1 MTNIKSLLL
10 NGIEQNDESIIC
22 NDDLLEFYIE
32 SFEECRERLKDLAW
46 CNKNKEWDFE
56 HIKIIYDS
64 IDKEFETIVEDVG
77 NIGFKFAEAILL
89 DSDFRQRQNRFWS
102 LQEDE
107 DNPVDLCAPLL
118 MAIKYI
124 QKGLLTS
131 KISPSEISRIGQLIS
146 CSTTLLVTFY
156 SSEKSIG
163 ELEEL
168 AELKARRQEKSAK
181 AGRKLK
187 ITINDMQPLKI
198 QH

>member
-89 DSDFRQRQNRFWS
+89 DSDFRKRQNRFWS

-107 DNPVDLCAPLL
+107 DNPVD
-118 MAIKYI
+118 
-124 QKGLLTS
+124 
-131 KISPSEISRIGQLIS
+131 
-146 CSTTLLVTFY
+146 
-156 SSEKSIG
+156 
-163 ELEEL
+163 
-168 AELKARRQEKSAK
+168 
-181 AGRKLK
+181 
-187 ITINDMQPLKI
+187 
-198 QH
+198 